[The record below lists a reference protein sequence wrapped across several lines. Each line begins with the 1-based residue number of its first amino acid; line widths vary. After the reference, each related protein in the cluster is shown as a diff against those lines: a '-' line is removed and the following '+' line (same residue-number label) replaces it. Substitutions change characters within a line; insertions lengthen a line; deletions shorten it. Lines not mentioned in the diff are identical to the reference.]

1 MKIFYT
7 IIFVLSFFTAQSQL
21 IGYDAVIEGK
31 QYSLI
36 DVQTEFLN
44 ICVPEH
50 VFLNII
56 DQDSIKDTWCIH
68 AVYQKNTA
76 WDMIWDEKLI
86 NLTSDQILELRNQY
100 EFYYSGWY
108 IPPVIYQNRD

>member
-1 MKIFYT
+1 MKILYT
-7 IIFVLSFFTAQSQL
+7 LYFVLSFFTAQSQL
-21 IGYDAVIEGK
+21 IGYDAVVEGK

-68 AVYQKNTA
+68 AVYQRNTEK
-76 WDMIWDEKLI
+76 DMIWDEKLI
-86 NLTSDQILELRNQY
+86 NLTSDQIQELRNQY

-108 IPPVIYQNRD
+108 IQPVIYQNRD

>member
-1 MKIFYT
+1 MKILYT
-7 IIFVLSFFTAQSQL
+7 IILVLSFFTAQSQL
-21 IGYDAVIEGK
+21 IGYDAVVEGK

-36 DVQTEFLN
+36 DVCTEFLY

-56 DQDSIKDTWCIH
+56 NQDSIKDTWCIH
-68 AVYQKNTA
+68 AVYQKNTVSN
-76 WDMIWDEKLI
+76 MIWDEKLI
-86 NLTSDQILELRNQY
+86 NLTSEQIQELRYQY

-108 IPPVIYQNRD
+108 IQPVIYQNRD

>member
-1 MKIFYT
+1 MKVLYT
-7 IIFVLSFFTAQSQL
+7 IIFVLSFFTVQSQI
-21 IGYDAVIEGK
+21 IGYDAVVEGK

-68 AVYQKNTA
+68 AVYQRNTA

-86 NLTSDQILELRNQY
+86 NLTSDQIQELRNQY

-108 IPPVIYQNRD
+108 IQPMIYQNRD

>member
-1 MKIFYT
+1 MKILYT

-21 IGYDAVIEGK
+21 IDYDAVIEGK

-56 DQDSIKDTWCIH
+56 DQDSIKNTWCIH

-86 NLTSDQILELRNQY
+86 NLNSDQIQELRNQY